1 MPDQFVRGMLVA
13 YYAHEGAIP
22 EGWAICDGTNDTPVI
37 LRGKYLIGV
46 DALGDV
52 GRNVGNAEHR
62 HSVACERRVDGSE
75 PLGDPGRLGI
85 RRPGPQQN
93 AAGDRVGS

>member
-22 EGWAICDGTNDTPVI
+22 EGWAICDGTNDTPD

-62 HSVACERRVDGSE
+62 HSVAVNGGSTDGNRWGT
-75 PLGDPGRLGI
+75 PTLGDSTARTAN
-85 RRPGPQQN
+85 RT